1 MFTDPKLAGF
11 ELETSA
17 TKKGNVELKPGT
29 YTFYCNVTGHR
40 AAGMQATLT
49 VSAS

>member
-11 ELETSA
+11 ELETSG
-17 TKKGNVELKPGT
+17 TTKGNVELKAGK

-40 AAGMQATLT
+40 AAGMQATIT
-49 VSAS
+49 VS